1 VSEVRDP
8 EERANPVQEM
18 QPWQRPPFEPGNT
31 VGRQFEPGHELS
43 MRHGAYSP
51 RKVDPLAGELV
62 ANIQAHV
69 PHLAAP
75 QWAPA
80 VWAWAR
86 HEARAQLLT
95 EYVMAAGER
104 TGDGVGNLADRKVLA
119 AYNALHRAEAAADRS
134 RARLGLDPLSAA
146 RLGRDH
152 VAAAVDM
159 ARFLSDVGESEG
171 GS

>member
-1 VSEVRDP
+1 VSDAKEAPAQP
-8 EERANPVQEM
+8 EPAVVL
-18 QPWQRPPFEPGNT
+18 QPWQRPPFA
-31 VGRQFEPGHELS
+31 PGHELS

-51 RKVDPLAGELV
+51 RKVDPLAAELV

-146 RLGRDH
+146 RLGRDR
-152 VAAAVDM
+152 AATAVDVASLM
-159 ARFLSDVGESEG
+159 ASLEDEEP